1 VLSVREIALL
11 VDSGQVE
18 LASPIEAWITRFLE
32 RPGIEPAASRGSNRL
47 PQLSSLSA
55 RASRSGGS
63 ASDLTKLL
71 ERLGREADCWH
82 RGGCHGN
89 RRDALGQFWAM
100 CGEVEHFVDQ
110 LKAIPRLRPKRSE
123 GLLSRGRSAITAP
136 LLPRTPPPRR

>member
-55 RASRSGGS
+55 RPSRSGGS
-63 ASDLTKLL
+63 ASDLTKLTASNTSPSAMTETAQDFQNAQLTVRDHPL
-71 ERLGREADCWH
+71 EGR
-82 RGGCHGN
+82 GCRIWGV
-89 RRDALGQFWAM
+89 A
-100 CGEVEHFVDQ
+100 
-110 LKAIPRLRPKRSE
+110 S
-123 GLLSRGRSAITAP
+123 S
-136 LLPRTPPPRR
+136 RTPGGQ